1 VELLS
6 VSFNRSPQELQR
18 EQISFRYQAARAR
31 LALVQGRLNDVVN
44 LVKVKN
50 PSLLLS
56 LHQAKANNAV
66 ALAPSMGASAVPARK

>member
-1 VELLS
+1 MELLS
-6 VSFNRSPQELQR
+6 VSFNRSPLDLQK

-31 LALVQGRLNDVVN
+31 LSLVQGRLNDVVN

-56 LHQAKANNAV
+56 LHQAKA
-66 ALAPSMGASAVPARK
+66 ALPTPSLAASGLPGQRK